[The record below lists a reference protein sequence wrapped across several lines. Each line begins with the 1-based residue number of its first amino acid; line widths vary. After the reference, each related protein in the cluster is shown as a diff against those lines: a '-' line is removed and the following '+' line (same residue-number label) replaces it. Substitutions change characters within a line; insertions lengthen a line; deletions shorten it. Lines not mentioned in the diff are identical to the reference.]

1 MDLSSDSPQGAVA
14 ETRSMTG
21 ESHSPHLTDD
31 RQPNVVEVN
40 EEPKRDL
47 DTKNVEDQSAPLS
60 GYFVCVK

>member
-1 MDLSSDSPQGAVA
+1 
-14 ETRSMTG
+14 MTG